1 MAKMPAP
8 DIPCPI
14 CKEAAKCW
22 VTERDASILKCV
34 RCGDFEAS
42 GSAFAVLRHI
52 EWTSR
57 QQANASGWIREHKG
71 IQISSRDIPFLESL
85 RTPTV
90 EERAAKILLELER
103 RSPDISTRLTFNF
116 GDPSIMDWV
125 GISWSIGLGEVQYL
139 MLDYLHAHGHISGTT
154 FGAVGAPRSLV
165 QAGITPNG
173 YETLG
178 RLRQGGSESTIG
190 FCAMWFAPEN
200 EPLWTEA
207 FAPGIRNAGYSPIRI
222 DRQEHTNMIDDEI
235 IATIRRSKFL
245 VSDFT
250 GQRGGVYFESG
261 FALGFGL
268 RVIWT
273 CRADEL
279 SAVHFDNRQY
289 NFLVWEREKLSDLAK
304 RLQNRIEATIGR
316 GPLSVGGLA

>member
-1 MAKMPAP
+1 
-8 DIPCPI
+8 
-14 CKEAAKCW
+14 
-22 VTERDASILKCV
+22 
-34 RCGDFEAS
+34 
-42 GSAFAVLRHI
+42 
-52 EWTSR
+52 
-57 QQANASGWIREHKG
+57 
-71 IQISSRDIPFLESL
+71 
-85 RTPTV
+85 
-90 EERAAKILLELER
+90 
-103 RSPDISTRLTFNF
+103 
-116 GDPSIMDWV
+116 
-125 GISWSIGLGEVQYL
+125 
-139 MLDYLHAHGHISGTT
+139 
-154 FGAVGAPRSLV
+154 
-165 QAGITPNG
+165 
-173 YETLG
+173 
-178 RLRQGGSESTIG
+178 
-190 FCAMWFAPEN
+190 
-200 EPLWTEA
+200 
-207 FAPGIRNAGYSPIRI
+207 
-222 DRQEHTNMIDDEI
+222 MIDDEI